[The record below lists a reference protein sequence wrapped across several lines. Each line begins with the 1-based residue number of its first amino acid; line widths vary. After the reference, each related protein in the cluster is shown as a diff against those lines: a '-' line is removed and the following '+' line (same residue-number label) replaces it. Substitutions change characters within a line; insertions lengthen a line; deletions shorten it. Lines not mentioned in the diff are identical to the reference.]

1 MVLPFLAAIAP
12 FAPLIGGAISA
23 AGSLFAPKPKASKQT
38 ETVTNS
44 IDLGKLRADAEAHG
58 FNPLTIIRGGGL
70 AGYTNSTGAI
80 SVPAGADM
88 RLSNAFQVFGSA
100 VSQWQYDPYGQQK
113 SQMELRL
120 AEAQIRSLNA
130 SGGAGPNMS
139 LQTPSASGS
148 PVGDITS
155 LWAFGS
161 PLDLDPNFAD
171 GELGEQRWGEVGGSL
186 YGLGVLAA
194 DLVKMSTFNPDAAM
208 SSAKSGVVDFA
219 AFLDAQRER
228 VIRERTRTTGGGNYP
243 TWTDIVH
250 FAR

>member
-23 AGSLFAPKPKASKQT
+23 AGSLFAPKPKATKQT

-70 AGYTNSTGAI
+70 AGYTNSTGVM
-80 SVPAGADM
+80 SMPAGADM

-100 VSQWQYDPYGQQK
+100 VSQWQYDPYGQEK

-120 AEAQIRSLNA
+120 AEAQIRALN
-130 SGGAGPNMS
+130 SGGGAGPNMS

-148 PVGDITS
+148 PTGDSYVAGGLRWEKSPLMDDAQVIEDRHGDIAS
-155 LWAFGS
+155 WF
-161 PLDLDPNFAD
+161 
-171 GELGEQRWGEVGGSL
+171 
-186 YGLGVLAA
+186 YGIGTLAA
-194 DLVKMSTFNPDAAM
+194 DASHNLYKWSHAWGREAGKTVAEWELGGKDAWVQQFDRDWDARR
-208 SSAKSGVVDFA
+208 KSFD
-219 AFLDAQRER
+219 LS
-228 VIRERTRTTGGGNYP
+228 GNGL
-243 TWTDIVH
+243 
-250 FAR
+250 